1 MSRSETTFTW
11 ETPPELWRGLKST
24 HSWKGT
30 VISLYI
36 APEPAG
42 PMLSVPQVRA
52 FADRGLEG
60 DRFFRE
66 SWTAAKR
73 PDKAVSLIEEEV
85 LEMAAAEQQIKIS
98 GDKTRRNIITRGVPL
113 IDLLD
118 REFVIG
124 KVIMRGIRLFEPCA
138 HLEKVSNAFRNF
150 PRAGKPQRSESG
162 DSQRWCYSHRRSD
175 CANRPLK
182 RPRMPIVLSMVEGYC
197 AVAGVMRFV
206 EPSTPL
212 LQHSDFVSR
221 RAACL

>member
-1 MSRSETTFTW
+1 MSQPGAGFTW

-24 HSWKGT
+24 DSWKGT

-42 PMLSVPQVRA
+42 PMQAVPWVRA
-52 FADRGLEG
+52 FADRGLKG

-85 LEMAAAEQQIKIS
+85 LEMAAAEQQVKIS
-98 GDKTRRNIITRGVPL
+98 GDKTRRNIVTRGVPL

-124 KVIMRGIRLFEPCA
+124 DVLMRGIRLFEPCA
-138 HLEKVSNAFRNF
+138 HLEKVSEVSGIFHALENRSGLKAAILSDGVIHTGD
-150 PRAGKPQRSESG
+150 PIGLAGR
-162 DSQRWCYSHRRSD
+162 
-175 CANRPLK
+175 
-182 RPRMPIVLSMVEGYC
+182 
-197 AVAGVMRFV
+197 
-206 EPSTPL
+206 
-212 LQHSDFVSR
+212 
-221 RAACL
+221 